1 MNTEEPDERSKKIS
15 DCLGAIQMIHTS
27 LFVNIIG
34 ESDKVKKN
42 QHLKDATLQWL
53 VTLYRLAEL
62 QNLDISDITK
72 KFNEL
77 KKQTPKE

>member
-15 DCLGAIQMIHTS
+15 DCLGAIQITHAH

-42 QHLKDATLQWL
+42 QSLKEATLQWL
-53 VTLYRLAEL
+53 VTIYKLADL
-62 QNLDISDITK
+62 QNLDISEATK
-72 KFNEL
+72 QFNDL
-77 KKQTPKE
+77 KKQNKL